1 MVLFLFPLHPHVP
14 TDARDFRNTWGE
26 EKRGEGGEGDEV
38 EEKSKWIGRIPNV
51 APSTYRKLL
60 ELRQDFGSSFQIL
73 LKPFKILDRRVS
85 PLSIMLCTRHVGNI
99 TVYRCKYLREN
110 ICLPPPTLSSHLP
123 PFSCIYREMRV
134 HARMRSY
141 I

>member
-1 MVLFLFPLHPHVP
+1 MP

-26 EKRGEGGEGDEV
+26 RGQGGEGEEV
-38 EEKSKWIGRIPNV
+38 EEKSKWIGWIPNV

-85 PLSIMLCTRHVGNI
+85 PLSIMPCSGHAGNI
-99 TVYRCKYLREN
+99 IVYRCKYLREN
-110 ICLPPPTLSSHLP
+110 IFLPPSLP
-123 PFSCIYREMRV
+123 PSPSSSPYIREGD
-134 HARMRSY
+134 ARTRAYAFMHIHINAYLLASTRNT
-141 I
+141 